1 MQNNKYNLTIEIANK
16 LILIKYNLNNKM
28 ASKGSSITL
37 TADEI
42 LKIKMKANLI
52 PNCT

>member
-1 MQNNKYNLTIEIANK
+1 
-16 LILIKYNLNNKM
+16 M

-52 PNCT
+52 PNCTLFIDPQTIKPQIVPKISTNNL